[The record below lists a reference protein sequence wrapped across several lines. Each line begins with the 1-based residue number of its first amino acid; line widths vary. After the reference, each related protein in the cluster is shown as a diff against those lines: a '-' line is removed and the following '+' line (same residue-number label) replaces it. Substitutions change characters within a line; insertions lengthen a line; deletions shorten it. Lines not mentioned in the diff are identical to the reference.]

1 VKQGSKDFFSEEKK
15 QKTFISWCSRQVTL
29 PGPKVFWFFFSKKNI
44 LAFLSAAALPA
55 ISGCDLAP
63 GYKLPLTAVPVS
75 YKEASAFEPARPL
88 DTFSR
93 GAWWTVFGDPTLNEL
108 ESRVDTGNPTLA
120 AARAEL
126 QRARAFAAEARA
138 GLFPSLSVGG
148 HINTDRQSARRPLR
162 SPAQPSQYLD
172 NAIDAQAHY
181 EVDLWDRV
189 ANSIKASRFA
199 AQATAAD
206 LETERLSLHA
216 ELASEYMELRSLD
229 AQARVLENA
238 VSAYAQAVHLTQNRF
253 AGKIASIID
262 VSRAEAQLG
271 SAEAQLTDIKSRRA
285 LTEHAIAVLTGRQP
299 AELSLPAAEWKLGL
313 PDISPGLPSQLL
325 ERRPDV
331 ASAERQMAAANATI
345 GVARAVFYPTLSLDM
360 IYGLQD
366 TGFNMFTLPDQFWAL
381 GPGVALPLFEGGLRN
396 AEEAAAIA
404 AYRLALANYRAT
416 VLAAFQEVEDALA
429 QQRLLAA
436 EAGQEGRALAASR
449 QTLAADVN
457 LYKDGA
463 TNFLDVVIAQAE
475 ELHAEQADIDLR
487 TRRVLADL
495 SLVRALGGGWD
506 VHTLPDFK
514 HGPLLEASRG
524 IAASP

>member
-1 VKQGSKDFFSEEKK
+1 M
-15 QKTFISWCSRQVTL
+15 
-29 PGPKVFWFFFSKKNI
+29 
-44 LAFLSAAALPA
+44 
-55 ISGCDLAP
+55 SGCDLAP
-63 GYKLPLTAVPVS
+63 KYKVPLTTVPVS
-75 YKEASAFEPARPL
+75 YKEAAAFAPAHPL
-88 DTFSR
+88 DTIPR
-93 GAWWTVFGDPTLNEL
+93 GAWWTVFGDPTLNAL
-108 ESRVDTGNPTLA
+108 ESRIDTGNPTLA
-120 AARAEL
+120 AALAEL

-138 GLFPSLSVGG
+138 GLFPALSVGG

-189 ANSIKASRFA
+189 ANSIKASRYA

-216 ELASEYMELRSLD
+216 ELASDYIELRGLD

-238 VSAYAQAVHLTQNRF
+238 DAAYAQAVQITQNRF

-262 VSRAEAQLG
+262 VSRAQSQLG
-271 SAEAQLTDIKSRRA
+271 SAQAQLTDIRSRRA
-285 LTEHAIAVLTGRQP
+285 LTEHAIAALTGRQP
-299 AELSLPAAEWKLGL
+299 AELSLPPAKWDLAL

-345 GVARAVFYPTLSLDM
+345 GVARAAFYPTLSLDM
-360 IYGLQD
+360 VYGLQD

-381 GPGVALPLFEGGLRN
+381 GPGIALPLFEGGLRR

-416 VLAAFQEVEDALA
+416 VLGAFQEVEDALS
-429 QQRLLAA
+429 QQRLLAM
-436 EAGQEGRALAASR
+436 EAQQEGSALAASR
-449 QTLAADVN
+449 QTLTADMN

-475 ELHAEQADIDLR
+475 ELQSEQADVDLR
-487 TRRVLADL
+487 TRRAQADL

-506 VHTLPDFK
+506 VRNLPDFS
-514 HGPLLEASRG
+514 HGSLLEAKR
-524 IAASP
+524 